1 MSWAHEV
8 VGRLGGLVLGLG
20 SVCGTGI
27 GGCSSGVVSKVEK
40 GLQALT
46 RGSAGIVGAPH
57 MGVNGRGLFLVLS
70 DGRTRGRKWGTG
82 DPIRTQ
88 GKLCCQ
94 SDGSGGMGCPE
105 RWWTFPLWSCPGC
118 PAGMPTRETWHRE
131 PGLATRSDL
140 VTSRGPLQPPSA
152 LCFCVTAPRCG
163 FAMEARGIRGTQ
175 PPNTGMGSTVG
186 QWGREDPTHPREVA
200 PRGTAQPL
208 WASSRRDRTG
218 SN

>member
-20 SVCGTGI
+20 SVCRTGI
-27 GGCSSGVVSKVEK
+27 GGCSSGVVSEVEK

-46 RGSAGIVGAPH
+46 RGSVGIVGAPH

-94 SDGSGGMGCPE
+94 SDGSGWAAQRGGGLSLSGVAQDALQGCPPV
-105 RWWTFPLWSCPGC
+105 RPGI
-118 PAGMPTRETWHRE
+118 GN
-131 PGLATRSDL
+131 LA
-140 VTSRGPLQPPSA
+140 
-152 LCFCVTAPRCG
+152 
-163 FAMEARGIRGTQ
+163 
-175 PPNTGMGSTVG
+175 
-186 QWGREDPTHPREVA
+186 
-200 PRGTAQPL
+200 
-208 WASSRRDRTG
+208 
-218 SN
+218 